1 MRARTKWAAV
11 AALVVLL
18 ASVSAL
24 VTTAFGPPRSRAVPP
39 GPQRVAADSVVALPL
54 RGEAGP
60 APPVAALPVR
70 LAQWGY
76 GPPPARVTL
85 GTVGLTDVLT
95 SVFALNS
102 DGTWVGLPN
111 NQGGQSFICYSML
124 PPVNYSFGRWR
135 YDPRIGALNF
145 SGPDRTPLAT
155 LNGFNLGAPFPQGG
169 PVSGWHCGP
178 SPNWSFIPR

>member
-1 MRARTKWAAV
+1 MRSETKWATV
-11 AALVVLL
+11 VALVVLL
-18 ASVSAL
+18 VAVGGL
-24 VTTAFGPPRSRAVPP
+24 VTAFAPP
-39 GPQRVAADSVVALPL
+39 GARDVSPPPQRVAPDSVLALPL
-54 RGEAGP
+54 QAGP
-60 APPVAALPVR
+60 AGAALPAR
-70 LAQWGY
+70 PAQWGY

-111 NQGGQSFICYSML
+111 NQGGQSFICYTMV

-135 YDPRIGALNF
+135 YDPRIGALNL

-155 LNGFNLGAPFPQGG
+155 LNGFALGAPFPQSG

-178 SPNWSFIPR
+178 SPNWSFLPR